1 MIIINEIVNIVCQTK
16 SVFLINEW
24 FIDMKFPVPPVPA
37 QLLNKPIFKNLAAK
51 SLASLPVIIR
61 FLPQPPHFIQKF
73 VVEKALN
80 RALSEQIEMGEFDFL
95 LGHCLHLSVKDMQLN
110 FYLSY
115 DGEQLILAPE
125 GTLADVHFSGN
136 SKELILLASRS
147 EDPDSF
153 FFQRRLTI
161 EGDTE
166 LGLYIKNIIDS
177 VDFDSWPS
185 WLNKLMAV
193 MAELIQIETNN
204 QLNNQKQDIVE
215 QAY

>member
-1 MIIINEIVNIVCQTK
+1 MNLPMPPFPSKLINNNIV
-16 SVFLINEW
+16 
-24 FIDMKFPVPPVPA
+24 
-37 QLLNKPIFKNLAAK
+37 KNLAAK

-61 FLPQPPHFIQKF
+61 FLPQPPHFIQKV

-80 RALSEQIEMGEFDFL
+80 HALAEQIEMGEFDFL
-95 LGHCLHLSVKDMQLN
+95 HGNCLHLSVKDMNLD

-115 DGEQLILAPE
+115 DSTKLVLVPADTP
-125 GTLADVHFSGN
+125 ADVHFRGN

-177 VDFDSWPS
+177 VDFDSWPK
-185 WLNKLMAV
+185 WLNTLMLT
-193 MAELIQIETNN
+193 MAELIEIETNN
-204 QLNNQKQDIVE
+204 QLNTKQELVE
-215 QAY
+215 QTH

>member
-1 MIIINEIVNIVCQTK
+1 MIIINEIANKNCQTWI
-16 SVFLINEW
+16 VFLIIKW
-24 FIDMKFPVPPVPA
+24 FIDMKFPVPPLPA
-37 QLLNKPIFKNLAAK
+37 QLLKKTVFKNLAAK

-95 LGHCLHLSVKDMQLN
+95 LEHCLHLSVKDLALN

-115 DGEQLILAPE
+115 DGQQLILAPE
-125 GTLADVHFSGN
+125 NTHADVHFSGN
-136 SKELILLASRS
+136 SKDLILLASRS

-185 WLNKLMAV
+185 WLNRLMAI
-193 MAELIQIETNN
+193 MAELIEFETNN
-204 QLNNQKQDIVE
+204 QLNNHNQKIVE